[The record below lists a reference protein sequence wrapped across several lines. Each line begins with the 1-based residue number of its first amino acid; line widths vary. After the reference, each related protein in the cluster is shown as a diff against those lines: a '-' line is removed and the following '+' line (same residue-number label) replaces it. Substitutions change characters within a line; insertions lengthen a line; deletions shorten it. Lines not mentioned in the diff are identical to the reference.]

1 MARNAGYSL
10 DLKHARDR
18 HALFGAP
25 IRNCV
30 PTDPETTG
38 ERRGST
44 VCIDD
49 AIHNLHIANLLVKRC
64 NLILPTAS
72 TDSSGAIPFAALHN
86 ASMKTFGARV
96 QWALDRVGRNQS
108 DLAKAVGVSRNSV
121 SQWVTGKT
129 EPSSASLKK
138 AAVYLKV
145 DVHWLATGEGEPT
158 RGVFGA
164 ESSVG
169 RDIGLREDDG
179 AILEVDVRAGAGG
192 GGVPAGA
199 YVVSDGNG
207 NSYAAEGIRDRWI
220 IPPAIV
226 REMLHAAPK
235 HIRVFEVVGDSME
248 PRLQEGDRV
257 FVDIRYRVPS
267 PEGIFALWDGLGVVI
282 KRVQVVRGSDPLR
295 LRIISANPQY
305 EPYEATIE
313 EVNIIGR
320 YAGRF
325 TVN

>member
-1 MARNAGYSL
+1 M
-10 DLKHARDR
+10 
-18 HALFGAP
+18 
-25 IRNCV
+25 
-30 PTDPETTG
+30 
-38 ERRGST
+38 
-44 VCIDD
+44 
-49 AIHNLHIANLLVKRC
+49 
-64 NLILPTAS
+64 LPFLS
-72 TDSSGAIPFAALHN
+72 IDSSVEIPAVALHN
-86 ASMKTFGARV
+86 ASMETLGARI
-96 QWALDRVGRNQS
+96 QWALDRAERNQS

-138 AAVYLKV
+138 AAVFLKV
-145 DVHWLATGEGEPT
+145 DVHWLATGEGKPT
-158 RGVFGA
+158 RGAVTA

-169 RDIGLREDDG
+169 RDIGALDDDD

-192 GGVPAGA
+192 GGVPAGV

-207 NSYAAEGIRDRWI
+207 NSYAAEGIRDQWI
-220 IPPAIV
+220 IPAAIV

-235 HIRVFEVVGDSME
+235 YIRVFEVIGDSME
-248 PRLQEGDRV
+248 PRLHEGDRV
-257 FVDIRYRVPS
+257 FIDVRYRVPS

-295 LRIISANPQY
+295 LRVISANPQY